1 MNTNSPQLAEQNPL
15 RGLRQDRQGH
25 QRSSGQGL
33 LGNDQRAA
41 IAASRLATLVA
52 ENRVSEAR
60 LLLRSFVSQGIES
73 AAIWRLARVLEPPV
87 AKREAISSAP
97 LPSGRIRGKA
107 EFAGRWLALRGSEVV
122 ATSTRIEDLEQ
133 QVAGVPD
140 RKDLAFFWATK

>member
-1 MNTNSPQLAEQNPL
+1 MNANSPQLAQQNQH
-15 RGLRQDRQGH
+15 GLRQEGRAPVTL
-25 QRSSGQGL
+25 SEQGL

-60 LLLRSFVSQGIES
+60 VLLRSFVVQGIES

-87 AKREAISSAP
+87 AKREAVSSAP
-97 LPSGRIRGKA
+97 LPSGRLQGKA

-122 ATSTRIEDLEQ
+122 ATNLRIDDLEQ
-133 QVAGVPD
+133 QVAGEPD